1 MNDTVTALNR
11 FGLGA
16 RPGDLGRVGSN
27 PRAWL
32 LKPFE
37 SKDAFLLS
45 GADLLSTQ
53 DSLKKFADYR
63 MGRQEF
69 RAMPPS
75 ERPPLPNRNRNQSDR
90 QTAQMTPEGAP
101 AMAGDIA
108 PEQAAIVANFVR
120 LGRETLAVDTEAR
133 TENGLTIENGFPERW
148 VRFWSNW
155 FTVAAVK
162 AQTIPLAGPFEREA
176 IRPNVTGT
184 FADLLI
190 ASSTHPGMLVYLD
203 QAQSIGPNSII
214 GARRDSG
221 LNENLAREIMEL
233 HTIGPESGYTQAD
246 VTEFARALT
255 GLTIA
260 NPRFARF
267 YPNAEV
273 GTSIFVAQM
282 HEPGVRNIMGK
293 TYPATTGAQHIAILR
308 DLAAH
313 PATATRVANRL
324 ARAFVSDNPPQAL
337 IDRLETN
344 FTSTG
349 GDLTALATALVNSPE
364 AWDPRSSKFKTPDDF
379 LTSSLR
385 AVGAKRLELPTLR
398 ASIEQLGQPPFRA
411 PSPKGWPDDAASWA
425 GPDAILKRADWANQL
440 AGRLGDGVNP
450 VSFAQ
455 SILGSSL
462 TDHTRQAL
470 SRAESGRQGLVL
482 AFMSPEFQRR

>member
-1 MNDTVTALNR
+1 MNDAVIALNR

-16 RPGDLGRVGSN
+16 RPGDFDRVGSN

-37 SKDAFLLS
+37 TKDAFLLK
-45 GADLLSTQ
+45 GDDLLSSQ
-53 DSLKKFADYR
+53 QSLKKFADYR
-63 MGRQEF
+63 MGRQDV
-69 RAMPPS
+69 RALPEA
-75 ERPPLPNRNRNQSDR
+75 ERPQRRNGSQNRQRLGQAR
-90 QTAQMTPEGAP
+90 EMAP
-101 AMAGDIA
+101 AAAPDMAPD
-108 PEQAAIVANFVR
+108 QAAIVANFMR

-133 TENGLTIENGFPERW
+133 TERGLTVDNGFPERW

-162 AQTIPLAGPFEREA
+162 AQTIALAGPFEREA
-176 IRPNVTGT
+176 IRPHVTDT
-184 FADLLI
+184 FADLLV
-190 ASSTHPGMLVYLD
+190 ASSTHPGMLLYLD
-203 QAQSIGPNSII
+203 QAQSIGPNSMI
-214 GARRDSG
+214 GERRDAG

-233 HTIGPESGYTQAD
+233 HTVGPDSGYSQAD
-246 VTEFARALT
+246 VNEFARALT
-255 GLTIA
+255 GLTIV

-267 YPNAEV
+267 YPNAEI

-282 HEPGVRNIMGK
+282 HEPGARKIMGK
-293 TYPATTGAQHIAILR
+293 TYPATASAQHIAILR
-308 DLAAH
+308 DFAAH
-313 PATATRVANRL
+313 PSTAKRVANRL
-324 ARAFVSDNPPQAL
+324 ARAFVSDNPPQSL
-337 IDRLETN
+337 VDRLEAS

-349 GDLTALATALVNSPE
+349 GNLSALATALVTSPE
-364 AWDPRSSKFKTPDDF
+364 AWDPSAAKFKTPDDF

-385 AVGAKRLELPTLR
+385 AAGAKRLELPALR

-440 AGRLGDGVNP
+440 AGRMGDGVNP

-455 SILGSSL
+455 SILGISL
-462 TDHTRQAL
+462 TDHTKQAL